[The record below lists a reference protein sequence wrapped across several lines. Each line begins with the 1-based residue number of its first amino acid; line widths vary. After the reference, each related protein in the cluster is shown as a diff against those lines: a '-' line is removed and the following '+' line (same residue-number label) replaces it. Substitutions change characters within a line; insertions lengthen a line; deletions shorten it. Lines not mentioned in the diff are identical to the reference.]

1 MDRLYKIIYY
11 EYMKDLNKNMV
22 ELYITPD
29 EDLILYLNSIPKLE
43 PKILMSLNGFK
54 PDNTLFQCEYYATVD
69 NISNFYNFDTNYLVF
84 IINTNLTDI
93 VYDYAI
99 FPKANIHEHFKIQ
112 ECEEEKEPFK
122 GSSIPPLSVY
132 NPNER
137 QFTTNLKRQK
147 PKPQKNTLLK
157 KLIKKS
163 NKIDYNCQD
172 EDDDW
177 EKNTC
182 SHGMCKAEQTTEPPL
197 LNSLIDLS
205 EKDVVEYFEHG
216 HHHHS
221 QSYSE
226 KKKHQVICFN
236 KNKLLW
242 GIILCIFGLLLFKYL
257 SKRYKWRF

>member
-29 EDLILYLNSIPKLE
+29 EELILYLDSIPKLE
-43 PKILMSLNGFK
+43 PQILISLNGFK

-99 FPKANIHEHFKIQ
+99 FPKANIHEKFKIE
-112 ECEEEKEPFK
+112 ECEEEKTPFK
-122 GSSIPPLSVY
+122 GSTIPPLSVY
-132 NPNER
+132 DPIEK

-147 PKPQKNTLLK
+147 PKPQRNTLLK
-157 KLIKKS
+157 KLIKK
-163 NKIDYNCQD
+163 NNNIDYICGD
-172 EDDDW
+172 DDDDW

-182 SHGMCKAEQTTEPPL
+182 SHGLCKAEQTTEPPL
-197 LNSLIDLS
+197 LNSLV
-205 EKDVVEYFEHG
+205 DVSNTIEYFEHLDCIKPI
-216 HHHHS
+216 
-221 QSYSE
+221 
-226 KKKHQVICFN
+226 KKKHNVICFN
-236 KNKLLW
+236 KTKLLW
-242 GIILCIFGLLLFKYL
+242 GILFTILCLLLFKCL